1 MISARMNSSQS
12 LKLVGYVILIG
23 LALTGC
29 ISGQQLVTENAVD
42 LFQNISLATN
52 RQSDIPL
59 VRQGLPSFLMMI
71 NGMIETYPENPAL
84 LLAGAQA
91 YSSYASLLE
100 EEESAR
106 SAQLIQQAK
115 IYALKS
121 LDLSPPFKGMA
132 DKKVDLFA
140 KHLEE
145 AEKNHVSLLFWVGSI
160 WGTWIA
166 QGPDGVEGLADLPK
180 VEALMNRILELDPG
194 FYYGG
199 PHLFKGILLSVRPVQ
214 FGGDLKKAQFHFQ
227 QALDFSK
234 GKFLMTSV
242 YYAQYYAKQRL
253 DRDLF
258 VQTLTKVLSTPA
270 DIEPDLTLI
279 NTLAHQKAK
288 KLQAQVDELF

>member
-1 MISARMNSSQS
+1 MFSPQS
-12 LKLVGYVILIG
+12 LKIPGFLILLG
-23 LALTGC
+23 LSLNGC
-29 ISGQQLVTENAVD
+29 FSGQQLVTENAVD
-42 LFQNISLATN
+42 LFQNISLAAN

-59 VRQGLPSFLMMI
+59 VRQGLPSFLMLI
-71 NGMIETYPENPAL
+71 NGMIQTYPENPGL

-115 IYALKS
+115 TYALKS
-121 LDLSPPFKGMA
+121 LELSPPLKGIV
-132 DKKVDLFA
+132 DKKLDLFQ

-145 AEKNHVSLLFWVGSI
+145 AEKIHVPQLFWAGSI

-166 QGPDGVEGLADLPK
+166 QGPDGVEGMADLPK
-180 VEALMNRILELDPG
+180 VEALMNRVLELDPG

-214 FGGDLKKAQFHFQ
+214 FGGDLKKAEFHFQ
-227 QALDFSK
+227 KALVFSK
-234 GKFLMTSV
+234 GTFLMTSV

-288 KLQAQVDELF
+288 KLLAEVDEFF